1 MGLDGAEASHKIHH
15 PVLMHLS
22 AFISLETKARV
33 LRRSGSRDNSFWVL
47 EKVCS
52 HGLELQQSLI
62 SGSLG
67 SNLLMKWNIF
77 KMFNM
82 QFDELHQR
90 QFLWTVPY
98 TELTEP
104 LVESWKNS
112 QRYIKYTAEDL

>member
-33 LRRSGSRDNSFWVL
+33 LRRSCDQFKVSKASLLMLTVVKVGGSRDDSFWVL

-52 HGLELQQSLI
+52 HGLVLQQSLI

-67 SNLLMKWNIF
+67 SNLVMSDNRILCLTRAS
-77 KMFNM
+77 
-82 QFDELHQR
+82 QDTTASSA
-90 QFLWTVPY
+90 TVPG
-98 TELTEP
+98 P
-104 LVESWKNS
+104 GP
-112 QRYIKYTAEDL
+112 